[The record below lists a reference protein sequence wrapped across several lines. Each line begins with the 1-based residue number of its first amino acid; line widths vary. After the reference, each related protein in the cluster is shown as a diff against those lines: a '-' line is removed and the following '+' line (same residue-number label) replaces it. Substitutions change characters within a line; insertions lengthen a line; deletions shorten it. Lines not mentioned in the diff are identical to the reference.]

1 MNDSLSALPSS
12 RMDRSSLPPN
22 SPHPRSPLTSSID
35 YHRRRSSSRRTNA
48 SSSSYSR
55 PILTSR
61 PVSLWT
67 HEPPNFSTHDL
78 VLNPDLIAAVGGI
91 SESSELFE
99 VRLPDVGTSANP
111 LSSAIG
117 GDGRD
122 GDGAGPSFI
131 GGARERKRGARNR
144 KHKGIT
150 SKNILFKAS
159 QAVGDLA
166 CIERSGSQLQLSI
179 ARSVASI
186 FGFYNRCEVILS
198 KVPRAEH
205 TISHVEL
212 YFRDQ
217 YVGRADMWRLSILLE
232 DTCVYVGQKVTLANC
247 VKASVGRIFI
257 NEKKVSGIAP

>member
-1 MNDSLSALPSS
+1 MSDSLSALPSS
-12 RMDRSSLPPN
+12 RLDRSSLPSH
-22 SPHPRSPLTSSID
+22 SPHPRSPLASSAD
-35 YHRRRSSSRRTNA
+35 FRRRSSSRRTDA

-67 HEPPNFSTHDL
+67 HEPPNFSSHEL

-99 VRLPDVGTSANP
+99 VRLPETNSNANP
-111 LSSAIG
+111 LGSTF
-117 GDGRD
+117 GDETRD
-122 GDGAGPSFI
+122 TEGFAPLNGSK
-131 GGARERKRGARNR
+131 ERKKSVRSR
-144 KHKGIT
+144 KQKGLLRK
-150 SKNILFKAS
+150 SFLFKAS

-166 CIERSGSQLQLSI
+166 CIERAGSQLQLSI
-179 ARSVASI
+179 SRSIAST
-186 FGFYNRCEVILS
+186 FGLYNRCEVILS

-217 YVGRADMWRLSILLE
+217 YVGRSDMWRLSIMLE

-247 VKASVGRIFI
+247 VKATVGRIFI
-257 NEKKVSGIAP
+257 NEKKVSSPMTYC

>member
-12 RMDRSSLPPN
+12 RMDRSPLPPN
-22 SPHPRSPLTSSID
+22 SPRGSPLTSSID
-35 YHRRRSSSRRTNA
+35 YRRRSSSRRTNA

-67 HEPPNFSTHDL
+67 HEPPNFSAHEL

-99 VRLPDVGTSANP
+99 VRLPDLGSSANP
-111 LSSAIG
+111 LTSNVG
-117 GDGRD
+117 DDGRD
-122 GDGAGPSFI
+122 ADGAGPS
-131 GGARERKRGARNR
+131 GSREKKRGARNR
-144 KHKGIT
+144 KQKGMS

-198 KVPRAEH
+198 KVPRSEY
-205 TISHVEL
+205 TISHLEL

-257 NEKKVSGIAP
+257 NEKKVSCCSQ

>member
-12 RMDRSSLPPN
+12 RRDRSSLPPN

-48 SSSSYSR
+48 SSSSYTR

-67 HEPPNFSTHDL
+67 HEPPNFSSHEF

-99 VRLPDVGTSANP
+99 VRLPDLGSNANP
-111 LSSAIG
+111 LSSTIND
-117 GDGRD
+117 DGRD
-122 GDGAGPSFI
+122 TDGAGPS
-131 GGARERKRGARNR
+131 GARERRKGARNR
-144 KHKGIT
+144 KQKGIA
-150 SKNILFKAS
+150 SKSILFKAS
-159 QAVGDLA
+159 QGVGDLA

-232 DTCVYVGQKVTLANC
+232 DTCVYVGKKVTLANC
-247 VKASVGRIFI
+247 VKATVGRIFI
-257 NEKKVSGIAP
+257 NEKKVSDI

>member
-12 RMDRSSLPPN
+12 RMDRSPLPPN
-22 SPHPRSPLTSSID
+22 SPRGSPMTSSID
-35 YHRRRSSSRRTNA
+35 YRRRSSSRRTNA

-67 HEPPNFSTHDL
+67 HEPPNFSAHEF

-99 VRLPDVGTSANP
+99 VRLPDLGSSANP
-111 LSSAIG
+111 LASNIG
-117 GDGRD
+117 DDGRD
-122 GDGAGPSFI
+122 ADGGAGPSM
-131 GGARERKRGARNR
+131 GGRERKRVARSR
-144 KHKGIT
+144 KQKGMA
-150 SKNILFKAS
+150 SRSILFKAS

-179 ARSVASI
+179 AKSIASI

-198 KVPRAEH
+198 KVPRSEH

-247 VKASVGRIFI
+247 VKATVGRIFI
-257 NEKKVSGIAP
+257 NEKKVSTSLQ